1 MFINSNYSLLYI
13 LFCIL
18 LGAFFSWFL
27 YRKESGIKSIFIIR
41 MLSVLRFIFI
51 TIISFLLLNPFI
63 TTIEKKIQK
72 PVLIIAQDI
81 SASVKDNISEKLED
95 IIHDF
100 PDFDIYTLSFSNRV
114 VDGLLKN
121 NNGLKTNISRLLNE
135 INVRFSNRKIAALIL
150 ATDGIYNIG
159 LNPLYNKN
167 IDYPIYPVLIGD
179 TLVKKD
185 VSIIRVNCNNTSFL
199 GSRLPIEVSITANES
214 TGLQTQLTVW
224 NNNKQLYSENID
236 INSNDFYKKVNIM
249 LESSELGVQKYDVR
263 LSHLDKEENII
274 NNNYSVYIETLDAK
288 YDILLINDITHPDIS
303 SYKNV
308 INSNK
313 YYNIDIVNSK
323 DFNHNIENYQLIVLF
338 GINNSKI
345 FKKIKSS
352 MIPLLVF
359 DFHNY
364 RTNDILNYPL
374 VYYQEKSNMQEVFPI
389 LSKDFLK
396 YTLSESA
403 SNLISSSPP
412 LNTNSGTYSIL
423 EPMDIILEQNFSNN
437 SVLKPVIALA
447 KSERKIAFI
456 CAEGFWRWKLY
467 DYMQNGSN
475 DAFNEFFIRLTQFL
489 LLQENKDRFQVKY
502 INQFDQGED
511 IYFSAS
517 FFNESYQPITN
528 HNINISIKNSKNVN
542 FDFQFYKQFDSY
554 YLNIGKLPVGEYSF
568 ISKVQ
573 GTNFLKKGS
582 FSVKSVQLEQ
592 LEMTANKKLLF
603 SLAER
608 SKGALFFPNT
618 IDELVLKINK
628 NYSSGILYEVEKRS
642 GIINIKWILLILLTL
657 VSIEW
662 FTRKF
667 KGII

>member
-18 LGAFFSWFL
+18 LGVFFSWFL

>member
-1 MFINSNYSLLYI
+1 
-13 LFCIL
+13 
-18 LGAFFSWFL
+18 
-27 YRKESGIKSIFIIR
+27 